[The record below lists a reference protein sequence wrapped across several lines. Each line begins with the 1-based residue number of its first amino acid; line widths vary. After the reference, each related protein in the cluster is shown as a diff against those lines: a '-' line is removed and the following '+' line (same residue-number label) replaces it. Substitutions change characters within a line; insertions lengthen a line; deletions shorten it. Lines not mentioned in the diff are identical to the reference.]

1 MVKPVTGE
9 IHGRERATCP
19 LPRPLSAA
27 RLPLLEACPPAHPG
41 RERLE
46 QYIATVFQAAWDAR
60 VLSFLPL
67 LCSLQQSGHF
77 SAALGLRSANHGPL
91 FCEQYLARPA
101 LEEVEALYGGRCL
114 SGSLMELGN
123 LAASHPGQGALL
135 YLLVTAAIHDA
146 GIRYLIFAANRA
158 VRVSIRRSGFTP
170 LAIGPARPECLG
182 TAAASWGRYY
192 EGDPVVM
199 AGDMVLTRQQVLAQ
213 PELTRVLHE
222 YRASIDVLTSAI
234 REHCA

>member
-1 MVKPVTGE
+1 MVESTTIEMHNGN
-9 IHGRERATCP
+9 
-19 LPRPLSAA
+19 SAA
-27 RLPLLEACPPAHPG
+27 RLALPAMAGSGLPVVEACPETHPR

-46 QYIATVFQAAWDAR
+46 QYISSVFQAAWDAR
-60 VLSFLPL
+60 VLGFLPL
-67 LCSLQQSGHF
+67 LCSLQQRGDF

-101 LEEVEALYGGRCL
+101 LEEVDALHGGRCL
-114 SGSLMELGN
+114 PGNLMELGN

-158 VRVSIRRSGFTP
+158 VRLSIRRSGFTP

-182 TAAASWGRYY
+182 AAAASWGRYY
-192 EGDPVVM
+192 EGDPRVM
-199 AGDMVLTRQQVLAQ
+199 VGDMALTRQQVLAQ
-213 PELTRVLHE
+213 PALAKTLRN
-222 YRASIDVLTSAI
+222 YRASIAALASSI
-234 REHCA
+234 REHAA

>member
-1 MVKPVTGE
+1 MVKATMIEIQRCAATGLASPTLA
-9 IHGRERATCP
+9 GGN
-19 LPRPLSAA
+19 
-27 RLPLLEACPPAHPG
+27 LPLLGACPETHPR

-46 QYIATVFQAAWDAR
+46 QYIAGVFQAAWGAR
-60 VLSFLPL
+60 VLGFLPL
-67 LCSLQQSGHF
+67 LCSLQQQGHF

-101 LEEVEALYGGRCL
+101 LEEVDALYGGRCL
-114 SGSLMELGN
+114 PGNLMELGN

-170 LAIGPARPECLG
+170 LTIGPARAECLG
-182 TAAASWGRYY
+182 AAAASWGRYY
-192 EGDPVVM
+192 DGDPRVM
-199 AGDMVLTRQQVLAQ
+199 VGDMALTRQQVLAQ
-213 PELTRVLHE
+213 PELEATLRQ
-222 YRASIDVLTSAI
+222 YQASIAVLASAI
-234 REHCA
+234 REHSA